1 MPERVRVVMNERS
14 GSCMGR
20 AAEIE
25 SAFRA
30 RGVPCQIAP
39 IQSGANMTTTI
50 RNAAAEPGTVVVA
63 AGGDGTVS
71 SVASA
76 LAGRAPMGVLPLGTL
91 NHFAKD
97 LGIPPTLTEAVSA
110 LIESTP
116 RPVDLGSVNGQ
127 IFVNNSSLGFY
138 PGMVLQRERLKKV
151 GLNKWLS
158 LLIASAQ
165 AFIRFR
171 HITVTVTVARSAD
184 SDVPQTLIRSTPFLF
199 VGNNEYV
206 MQGAEA
212 GTRKRLDGARL
223 YLYMAPGATRLSIL
237 RLTLAALFHRVS
249 KAEHFEALCVEEFTV
264 QVTRRGKHRHLRVA
278 LDGEIR
284 RMRSPLHYCIRPHA
298 LQVLAP
304 IPEPPV

>member
-1 MPERVRVVMNERS
+1 MLERVRIVMNERS

-20 AAEIE
+20 ATEIQ
-25 SAFRA
+25 STFAA
-30 RGVPCQIAP
+30 HGIPSTIAP
-39 IQSGANMTTTI
+39 MRSGSSMKETI
-50 RNAAAEPGTVVVA
+50 RAAAAEPGTIVVA
-63 AGGDGTVS
+63 AGGDGTVNC
-71 SVASA
+71 VASA
-76 LAGRAPMGVLPLGTL
+76 LADRAPMGVLPLGTL

-97 LGIPPTLTEAVSA
+97 LGMPPTLPEAVAAIVSA
-110 LIESTP
+110 KP
-116 RPVDLGSVNGQ
+116 RDVDLGSVNGRV
-127 IFVNNSSLGFY
+127 FVNNSSLGFY

-158 LLIASAQ
+158 LLIASAS

-171 HITVTVTVARSAD
+171 HITVTVTVARTAD

-206 MQGAEA
+206 MEGPEA

-237 RLTLAALFHRVS
+237 GLTLAALRRRVS
-249 KAEHFEALCVEEFTV
+249 EAQHFEALCVEEFTV

-278 LDGEIR
+278 LDGEIH
-284 RMRSPLHYCIRPHA
+284 RMRSPLHYCVRPQA

-304 IPEPPV
+304 EPGA